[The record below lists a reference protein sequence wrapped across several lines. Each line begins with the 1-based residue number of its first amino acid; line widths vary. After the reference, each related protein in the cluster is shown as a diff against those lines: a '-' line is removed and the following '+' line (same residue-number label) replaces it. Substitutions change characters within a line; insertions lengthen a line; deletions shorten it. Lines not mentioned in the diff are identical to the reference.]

1 MMATMKRASV
11 QRTST
16 KELIS
21 LVEQA
26 CLVTKDAATNLLDYI
41 ENSSKMALLAVRD
54 CEKELDRME
63 RLVDQKITSAITEVS
78 ESDARQLLACLKFI
92 IVLERI
98 GDLTWSVAQ
107 RLQALMVRRA
117 ADDDHD
123 LAAMA
128 RMLDGVLDRVHQGF
142 VKRDLASATWVL
154 QQDPRMDQTYRA
166 LYNRHLQGSDRRRR
180 EYSTN
185 LLLMAQAL
193 ERAGDHA
200 KNLGEELFHLV
211 EGRSVRH
218 ERKKSQTA

>member
-1 MMATMKRASV
+1 MMATMKRAPL
-11 QRTST
+11 QRNST
-16 KELIS
+16 KELIF

-26 CLVTKDAATNLLDYI
+26 CLVAKDAATNLLDYI

-78 ESDARQLLACLKFI
+78 ESEARQLLACLKFI
-92 IVLERI
+92 IDLERI

-117 ADDDHD
+117 AEDDQD
-123 LAAMA
+123 LTAMA
-128 RMLDGVLDRVHQGF
+128 RMLKGVLDRVHQGF

-166 LYNRHLQGSDRRRR
+166 LFNRHLQGRDRRRR
-180 EYSTN
+180 EYSTS

-211 EGRSVRH
+211 EGRSLRH